1 MVMEIEEWWAV
12 MTTTTKIRLKY
23 VLHRPIALVK
33 HRRFDSSCWHD
44 FLKVRQIYLLDNR
57 SMS

>member
-12 MTTTTKIRLKY
+12 MTTTKKIRLKY

-33 HRRFDSSCWHD
+33 Q
-44 FLKVRQIYLLDNR
+44 V
-57 SMS
+57 